1 MNAPALASI
10 ARDKYGR
17 GSGKYDCSVR
27 NVRTAGLVKPQCG
40 IGRLVQWPVW
50 AYSVEKLGNFL
61 ADIYSER

>member
-27 NVRTAGLVKPQCG
+27 NVRTAALVTLHHGGLTLDQGPL
-40 IGRLVQWPVW
+40 R
-50 AYSVEKLGNFL
+50 AES
-61 ADIYSER
+61 S